1 MVGQE
6 SSMQKVTMY
15 TTDYC
20 PYCVRARS
28 VLTKQGVSFEDID
41 VTHDPD
47 KRSWL
52 VENTGQRTVP
62 QIFVG
67 TESIGGCTD
76 LEALVAKGGFMAKV
90 NAA

>member
-1 MVGQE
+1 M
-6 SSMQKVTMY
+6 KPVTMY

-20 PYCVRARS
+20 PYCVRARG
-28 VLTKQGVSFEDID
+28 VLKKQGVTFTEHD

-52 VENTGQRTVP
+52 VEATGMRTVP

-67 TESIGGCTD
+67 DESIGGCTD
-76 LEALVAKGGFMAKV
+76 LEALVASGSFQQKV
-90 NAA
+90 QA